1 MQNIYSKYGLRNVIN
16 ASGRMTKLGVS
27 TITNDVGEVMVDAA
41 QNYVIIDELLEVAG
55 KKIGSLIG
63 CEDAC
68 VTSSASAGM
77 ALAVSSLICK
87 DEVYKVENFKR
98 ALNNTKKKE
107 VILLKGHNV
116 NFGAPVS
123 TIIELGGGDV
133 VEVGY
138 ANHSQAQ
145 DILGAINENT
155 LAIFFVKSHHCVQKN
170 MLSDKEVI
178 ELSNKAGIPCIV
190 DASAEEDLSIYM
202 KMGADFV
209 CYSGAKSICGPT
221 SGFVACKTEELARNM
236 RLQYHGIGRAMKI
249 GKENITGLLKAIE
262 NYQTSEV
269 HSVIGIEELTE
280 FIRKVNEIE
289 GLKSS
294 LIQDEA
300 GRKIFRAKI
309 EFNENLFGMNAKDAA
324 DYLSRQDPAIFTRDH
339 QANIGILSIDPRPIN
354 SQVELNEIL
363 NRLLELKKGLAK
375 K

>member
-1 MQNIYSKYGLRNVIN
+1 MQNIYSKYGLRQVIN
-16 ASGRMTKLGVS
+16 ASGRMTALGVS
-27 TITNDVGEVMVDAA
+27 TITDDVGKVMVEAA
-41 QNYVIIDELLEVAG
+41 QNYVVINELFEIAG
-55 KKIGSLIG
+55 KRIGSLIG
-63 CEDAC
+63 CQDAC

-87 DEVYKVENFKR
+87 NDLYKIENFKR
-98 ALNNTKKKE
+98 AVNSTKKKE

-138 ANHSQAQ
+138 ANHSKAQ

-155 LAIFFVKSHHCVQKN
+155 LAIFYVKSHHCVQKS
-170 MLSDKEVI
+170 MLSAKEVI
-178 ELSNKAGIPCIV
+178 ELANKAGIPCIV

-221 SGFVACKTEELARNM
+221 SGFVACKTEELASNM

-262 NYQTSEV
+262 NYQTAET

-280 FIRKVNEIE
+280 FVKKVNEIK
-289 GLKSS
+289 GLKSTI
-294 LIQDEA
+294 IQDEA
-300 GRKIFRAKI
+300 GRKIFRAEI
-309 EFNENLFGMNAKDAA
+309 VFNESVFGRNARSVA
-324 DYLSRQDPAIFTRDH
+324 DYLSKQDPAIFTRNH
-339 QANIGILSIDPRPIN
+339 QANVGILFIDPRPIN
-354 SQVELNEIL
+354 SKDELNEIL
-363 NRLLELKKGLAK
+363 RRLVELKKG
-375 K
+375 